1 MPSVEINHR
10 PRGFF
15 TFAQD
20 NADTDYIRIAYALA
34 LSLKAS
40 QQSVP
45 YLTIGITPGAIVPEK
60 YKHAF
65 DNIIEI
71 PWGDHAADSTWK
83 LENEWKSIHMSPYD
97 ETIKLDA
104 DMLFFDDIG
113 SWWETLSIRE
123 FAICNRVLDYRSHE
137 ITSDH
142 YRKTFTDNELPNV
155 YTGFMYFKKTPASME
170 IFDLA
175 KFVYYNW
182 QSIFEHTLKPESRPT
197 YVSTDVVF
205 AIVLKLLDIDQD
217 FYSTKQLPTFVH
229 MKSQLQGWGAD
240 VLDEDWNKLMS
251 VFFNPSLECK
261 IGNYLQFFPLHYHVK
276 NFLTD
281 EILGYYER

>member
-1 MPSVEINHR
+1 
-10 PRGFF
+10 
-15 TFAQD
+15 
-20 NADTDYIRIAYALA
+20 
-34 LSLKAS
+34 
-40 QQSVP
+40 
-45 YLTIGITPGAIVPEK
+45 
-60 YKHAF
+60 
-65 DNIIEI
+65 
-71 PWGDHAADSTWK
+71 
-83 LENEWKSIHMSPYD
+83 
-97 ETIKLDA
+97 
-104 DMLFFDDIG
+104 
-113 SWWETLSIRE
+113 
-123 FAICNRVLDYRSHE
+123 
-137 ITSDH
+137 
-142 YRKTFTDNELPNV
+142 
-155 YTGFMYFKKTPASME
+155 MYFKKTPASME